1 VSQFRLKCKYT
12 WKCHKET
19 PCVSYLKQTKCHFF
33 LLQNQRTRGLN
44 RSCLGLGSSGRG
56 RRWGKGE
63 EGEYGADTMNTWENE
78 KMRTVEIIPEME
90 GDKGE

>member
-1 VSQFRLKCKYT
+1 
-12 WKCHKET
+12 
-19 PCVSYLKQTKCHFF
+19 
-33 LLQNQRTRGLN
+33 
-44 RSCLGLGSSGRG
+44 LGLGSSGRG